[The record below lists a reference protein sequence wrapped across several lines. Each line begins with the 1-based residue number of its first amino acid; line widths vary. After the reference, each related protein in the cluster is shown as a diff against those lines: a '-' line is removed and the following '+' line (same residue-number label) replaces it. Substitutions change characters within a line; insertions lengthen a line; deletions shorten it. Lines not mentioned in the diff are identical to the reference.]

1 MVQNAGLG
9 VGALLRQRREELGLD
24 ADSVSRQ
31 LRIRATYIKSIEDGR
46 LQDLPGTAYA
56 VGFVRTYADFL
67 GFDGNSVVAS
77 YRDELAQR
85 GPNDPVTWRMEE
97 RESHFPGGKL
107 LVACVV
113 LAGAAYGAWYYLS
126 NTQSGVGLI
135 ESVPEYLKKGTG
147 ATSDS
152 GKPGDSAKTTA
163 ETGKPVEAPSPP
175 ESAPPEQSS
184 EGAPGSAPPESSG
197 TATTPTTPP
206 AGTSASPENQA
217 ATPAETEPAEG
228 QGGQPPA
235 PGQQPSQSGTPADQ
249 AEVTGAAPSPA
260 ISGQATTATPGVRP
274 NAAPQTD
281 GSEAAP
287 GVAAAAATTTTRIVI
302 RAKLES
308 WVQVLDKDSKP
319 ILSRVLRAGE
329 TYAVPDQPGLVM
341 NTGNAGGIEMVLDG
355 KPLQSLGSVGLV
367 RRNIV
372 LDPEKLAS
380 GAAFLKTPSPA
391 PAPAPSNTGTNSGD

>member
-1 MVQNAGLG
+1 MVQNASLG

-31 LRIRATYIKSIEDGR
+31 LRIRAAYIKSIEDGR

-97 RESHFPGGKL
+97 RESYFPGGKL
-107 LVACVV
+107 LVACIV
-113 LAGAAYGAWYYLS
+113 LAGAAYGVWYYLS

-147 ATSDS
+147 GASDS
-152 GKPGDSAKTTA
+152 VKPSDGAKPAA
-163 ETGKPVEAPSPP
+163 ETGKSAEAPSDSITPGQSTEP
-175 ESAPPEQSS
+175 AAGAAATESTGNA
-184 EGAPGSAPPESSG
+184 A
-197 TATTPTTPP
+197 TPP
-206 AGTSASPENQA
+206 AGAPVPTENQA
-217 ATPAETEPAEG
+217 GTSAE
-228 QGGQPPA
+228 PPA
-235 PGQQPSQSGTPADQ
+235 TQSQAAQSVPGQQPAQPGTPADQ
-249 AEVTGAAPSPA
+249 AASGATVPQTPA
-260 ISGQATTATPGVRP
+260 GPTPTPP
-274 NAAPQTD
+274 NAAAQAD
-281 GSEAAP
+281 GGEAAP

-308 WVQVLDKDSKP
+308 WVQVMDKDNKP

-329 TYAVPDQPGLVM
+329 TYAVPDQPGLIL

-380 GAAFLKTPSPA
+380 GAAFLKTPVPA
-391 PAPAPSNTGTNSGD
+391 PASPGPGANSGD